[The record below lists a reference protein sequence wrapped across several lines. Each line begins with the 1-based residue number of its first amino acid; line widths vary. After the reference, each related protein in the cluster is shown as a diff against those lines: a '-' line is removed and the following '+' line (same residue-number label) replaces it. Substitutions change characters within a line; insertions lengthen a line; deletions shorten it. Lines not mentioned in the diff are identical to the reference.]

1 MISPLVSGD
10 GGRLEEGLDVL
21 IGGLTILTD
30 ELEKL
35 EEGLGVLI
43 GALKTDELESE
54 VATVFATDIDSEVLV
69 AQGGG
74 V

>member
-10 GGRLEEGLDVL
+10 GGRLEEGLGVL
-21 IGGLTILTD
+21 IGGLTIILTD
-30 ELEKL
+30 ELERL

-43 GALKTDELESE
+43 GALTTDELESE
-54 VATVFATDIDSEVLV
+54 VVIVFVTDIEVLV
-69 AQGGG
+69 AQGGQG

>member
-1 MISPLVSGD
+1 M
-10 GGRLEEGLDVL
+10 E
-21 IGGLTILTD
+21 
-30 ELEKL
+30 

-43 GALKTDELESE
+43 GALTTDELESE
-54 VATVFATDIDSEVLV
+54 VVTVFVTDIEVLV

>member
-10 GGRLEEGLDVL
+10 GGRLEEGL
-21 IGGLTILTD
+21 
-30 ELEKL
+30 
-35 EEGLGVLI
+35 GVLI
-43 GALKTDELESE
+43 GVLRTDELKSE
-54 VATVFATDIDSEVLV
+54 VVIVFITDIEELV